1 MRKWKKLNIYIYIY
15 IYILVNSVWYDKR
28 ARWRNMPI
36 YIARSSIGLRVE
48 EEHIDIAMLH

>member
-1 MRKWKKLNIYIYIY
+1 MEETKHIYIYIYIY